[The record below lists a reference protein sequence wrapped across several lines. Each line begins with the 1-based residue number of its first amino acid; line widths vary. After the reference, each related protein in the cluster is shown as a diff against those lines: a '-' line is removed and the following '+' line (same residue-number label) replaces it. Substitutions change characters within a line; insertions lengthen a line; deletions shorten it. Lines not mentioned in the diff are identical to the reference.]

1 MATASQGKKYLK
13 VYQDNSSST
22 PSDSSDSSDDSYVPP
37 KKLRAVVSRKQTR
50 LSRSKK
56 EEPIRKPTDHNSLLR
71 CLMCPKRFKRP
82 CDLTRHVTI
91 EHSGIKSEPEEEQL
105 EDSPCDEETSVITEI
120 RDDSAS
126 PSKNAALGHEK
137 IKPGNQVTCN
147 NCDRKFRTKEALQRH
162 VTGDRCILNPQ
173 LNTGSTI
180 NLNLSEDGNDHFDP
194 SGAEAGTADGNEAD
208 NVNIKEEDDF
218 DDLKDSDYSVSSE
231 ESYKKEKKQ
240 RPGTSKEKPIYK
252 CEVCNKQFKLKES
265 YTTHTRIH
273 TGEKPFTCHMCGKQ
287 FSHSGGL
294 SYHLRHVHM
303 GIKEHPCDICGRKFA
318 LKAAMQDHRRIHTGE
333 RPYVCDVCG
342 KSFKSKASLYIHSK
356 THTDQFPHPCE
367 YCSKKFRWRQQLL
380 GHLTTHTGEKKHH
393 CKICNKG
400 FGVRNDLTR
409 HERIHSG
416 QKPFKCSVCGLAFG
430 QKRYLKNHLKSRH
443 GILRMENVEAT
454 IE

>member
-1 MATASQGKKYLK
+1 MAGASQTRTYINA
-13 VYQDNSSST
+13 YHDNTTST
-22 PSDSSDSSDDSYVPP
+22 SSDSSDSDDNYIPP
-37 KKLRAVVSRKQTR
+37 KKLRALASRTQTR
-50 LSRSKK
+50 LSRSKR
-56 EEPIRKPTDHNSLLR
+56 EEPIRKTTDLR
-71 CLMCPKRFKRP
+71 CLMCTKRYKRS
-82 CDLTRHVTI
+82 CDLTRHVAV
-91 EHSGIKSEPEEEQL
+91 EHSGIKSEPEDEHFRDSSYGEEGSAKNETRGDSTLPSNDESQL
-105 EDSPCDEETSVITEI
+105 KE
-120 RDDSAS
+120 
-126 PSKNAALGHEK
+126 KN
-137 IKPGNQVTCN
+137 KPGNQVTCN

-162 VTGDRCILNPQ
+162 VTGDHCILNPPM
-173 LNTGSTI
+173 NPDSPI
-180 NLNLSEDGNDHFDP
+180 NLNVPQHDNDNADP
-194 SGAEAGTADGNEAD
+194 SSTEAGPAQGKGAD
-208 NVNIKEEDDF
+208 VNIKEEDFF
-218 DDLKDSDYSVSSE
+218 DDMQDSDYSVSSE
-231 ESYKKEKKQ
+231 ESYKKEKKV
-240 RPGTSKEKPIYK
+240 RPGPSKEKPIYK

-265 YTTHTRIH
+265 FTTHSRIH

-356 THTDQFPHPCE
+356 THTDQYPHPCE

-416 QKPFKCSVCGLAFG
+416 QKPFKCYVCGLAFG

-454 IE
+454 NESTL